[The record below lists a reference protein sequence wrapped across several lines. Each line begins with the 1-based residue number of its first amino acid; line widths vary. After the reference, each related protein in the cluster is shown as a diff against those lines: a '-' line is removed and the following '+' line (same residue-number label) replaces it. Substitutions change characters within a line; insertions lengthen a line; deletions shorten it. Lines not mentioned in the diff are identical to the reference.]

1 MIPYILYASII
12 LSACLLFY
20 KLLLQKETFYS
31 LNRFILLGCMAV
43 AFLLPLLQIPAQFS
57 LRKQQTIENTKP
69 QNKITT
75 KQETTLTSQNQ
86 NETATPAAAV
96 ETVTFNKE
104 TIKKWLVYLY
114 WFGVLIFAGNFLMQ
128 AIILFYRAYTNPA
141 IKDGKYRIVEIT
153 GDKAPCSFANN
164 IFINP
169 EKYDWETYNQVLLH
183 EKIHI
188 QERHT
193 LDLLLVEIM
202 LIFQWFNPFAWQW
215 RKELESNL
223 EYFTDDCMLR
233 QEEVKKENYQ
243 MSLLKVAAPHFPL
256 SLTTNYNQS
265 LLKKRLIMM
274 NSKKSNM
281 NTTWKYFFLLPM
293 MVIFACLFN
302 EPIMKGQNINTHS
315 NNDEKMSNK
324 GIWFATIKGEKVQMQ
339 FRDDEDE
346 NSNNSSNSFML
357 SELGTLPTEKDGKF
371 SVVREAGTMEFIG
384 KFDGN
389 KGMGNYNFIPNTN
402 YKTALEKEGVNIKSD
417 IIIYFLLD
425 IKASYIA
432 MLKKNGFNDLD
443 KDNIIPLAALKIDE
457 AYIKSIKEAGFA
469 DINLDDMVP
478 LKSLNVDKAYI
489 EELRSAGV
497 KNLTPDKVISC
508 KAQGLDGKSIKDFNI
523 GKDNKSKKNH
533 IDINDDLKIN
543 TETNNTINTTTNK
556 SKAEIE
562 SDGENDLD
570 DLIAFKSM
578 NITQEYVNSIKGA
591 GYPSIS
597 NSDIIAMKSLGV
609 TAEYIKGLLASGFK
623 NISAD
628 DIVAM
633 KSLGVTEEYAAS
645 FKTAGY
651 NKLKADDLV
660 ALKSQNVTP
669 ALIKE
674 YADLGFADVD
684 IDDIIAAKATGTT
697 PSFIKLMKEKGHVF
711 KSINKY
717 VAFKSVMGQ

>member
-12 LSACLLFY
+12 LSACLIFY
-20 KLLLQKETFYS
+20 KLLLQKETFFS
-31 LNRFILLGCMAV
+31 LNRFILLGCMAL
-43 AFLLPLLQIPAQFS
+43 AFLLPLIHIPAQFS
-57 LRKQQTIENTKP
+57 LRKAQVTTTAKTESKIAATQEATSIPPPQT
-69 QNKITT
+69 
-75 KQETTLTSQNQ
+75 
-86 NETATPAAAV
+86 
-96 ETVTFNKE
+96 E
-104 TIKKWLVYLY
+104 TIKLASADETKLINKENLRTWLVYLY
-114 WFGVLIFAGNFLMQ
+114 WFGVLVFAINFLMQ
-128 AIILFYRAYTNPA
+128 AIVLLYKAYTNPA
-141 IKDGKYRIVEIT
+141 IKDGKYRIIEIT

-193 LDLLLVEIM
+193 LDLLLAEIM

-233 QEEVKKENYQ
+233 QDEVKKENYQ

-274 NSKKSNM
+274 NAKKSNM

-302 EPIMKGQNINTHS
+302 EPIIQGQNINIHNS
-315 NNDEKMSNK
+315 NDEKMSNK
-324 GIWFATIKGEKVQMQ
+324 GIWFATIKGEKVNIQ

-346 NSNNSSNSFML
+346 DSNNSSNTFTL
-357 SELGTLPTEKDGKF
+357 SELGALPIDKEGKF
-371 SVVREAGTMEFIG
+371 TLLREAGTMEFTG
-384 KFDGN
+384 KFEGN
-389 KGMGNYNFIPNTN
+389 KGMGNYNFLPNTN
-402 YKTALEKEGVNIKSD
+402 YKTVLEKEGVNIKSD

-425 IKASYIA
+425 VKAAYIA
-432 MLKKNGFNDLD
+432 MLKKNGFKNLD

-457 AYIKSIKEAGFA
+457 AYINSIKEAGFK
-469 DINLDDMVP
+469 DINVDDLVP

-489 EELRSAGV
+489 EELRSAGL
-497 KNLTPDKVISC
+497 KNLTPDRVISC
-508 KAQGLDGKSIKDFNI
+508 KAQGIDAKSIKDLNL
-523 GKDNKSKKNH
+523 GEEKKGNKSRN
-533 IDINDDLKIN
+533 NDDVVIN
-543 TETNNTINTTTNK
+543 TETNHTINNTTSK
-556 SKAEIE
+556 SQAEIE
-562 SDGENDLD
+562 SDSERNLD
-570 DLIAFKSM
+570 DLIAMKSM
-578 NITQEYVNSIKGA
+578 NITTEYINSIKEA
-591 GYPSIS
+591 GYPNVS

-609 TAEYIKGLLASGFK
+609 SAEYVKDLLTSGFK
-623 NISAD
+623 NISED
-628 DIVAM
+628 DIIAM
-633 KSLGVTEEYAAS
+633 KSLGVTKEFASS

-651 NKLKADDLV
+651 NKLSADDLV

-674 YADLGFADVD
+674 YADLGFDDVA

-697 PSFIKLMKEKGHVF
+697 PIFIKSMKEKGHVF
-711 KSINKY
+711 KSLHKY
-717 VAFKSVMGQ
+717 VAFKSVIGE